1 MADSI
6 LENKEVLQ
14 FLLGLLVK
22 KNGGVIKIPEQ
33 DIVSVSGADMITLAY
48 DKKTQMVI
56 LMTINANDISPDGRN

>member
-48 DKKTQMVI
+48 DK
-56 LMTINANDISPDGRN
+56 